1 MRKNVIRFI
10 LIGFGK
16 RCFNQALAMLRSFSC
31 DKLSYSPPQ
40 RKVHPAGHKN
50 VTVFQKMNKR
60 WRSEFTWRKKKKVMR
75 MEPLVIYAVVNVLL
89 SEVGLSGFDAYL
101 ECFSYLMTL

>member
-1 MRKNVIRFI
+1 
-10 LIGFGK
+10 
-16 RCFNQALAMLRSFSC
+16 
-31 DKLSYSPPQ
+31 
-40 RKVHPAGHKN
+40 
-50 VTVFQKMNKR
+50 
-60 WRSEFTWRKKKKVMR
+60 